1 MPLIT
6 TGIDMLQRVI
16 LAAFAITAPQFAI
29 AQDAADGVTFR
40 FGLGPSFAPEYF
52 GSDETAPGVGAKFR
66 LESLQIGGL
75 SLGGGDNYGLGVT
88 GSFRFIGERSADDF
102 GELAGLE
109 DIDASLELGGG
120 LEFTTPYY
128 DVFAVLRYGIVGHES
143 FVAEFGSDVYYR
155 PTDQLTF
162 KAGPR
167 LLVGDD
173 DYAQTYFGVSGA
185 DSLTDF
191 SAGGGLVSAGAVAEA
206 TYAIND
212 HWEVI
217 GTVSYDQLQSD
228 AADSPIT
235 QSQDQIS
242 GSIVLTRKITFGF

>member
-1 MPLIT
+1 
-6 TGIDMLQRVI
+6 MLQRVI
-16 LAAFAITAPQFAI
+16 LAVFAITAPQFAI
-29 AQDAADGVTFR
+29 AQDASDGVTFR

-66 LESLQIGGL
+66 LESLQLGGV

-88 GSFRFIGERSADDF
+88 GSLRFIGERSADDF
-102 GELAGLE
+102 SELARLE

-128 DVFAVLRYGIVGHES
+128 DVFAVLRYGVIGHGS
-143 FVAEFGSDVYYR
+143 FVSEIGSNVYYR

-167 LLVGDD
+167 VLIGDD

-185 DSLTDF
+185 TSLTDF
-191 SAGGGLVSAGAVAEA
+191 DAQGGLVSAGAMAEA

-212 HWEVI
+212 DWEVI
-217 GTVSYDQLQSD
+217 GTINYNQLRED
-228 AADSPIT
+228 AADSPI
-235 QSQDQIS
+235 SENDDMLS

>member
-1 MPLIT
+1 
-6 TGIDMLQRVI
+6 MLQRVI
-16 LAAFAITAPQFAI
+16 LAVFAI
-29 AQDAADGVTFR
+29 AAPLTAQAQDDANGVTFR
-40 FGLGPSFAPEYF
+40 LGLGPSFAPEYF

-66 LESLQIGGL
+66 LESLQLGGL
-75 SLGGGDNYGLGVT
+75 SLGGDDNYGLGVT

-128 DVFAVLRYGIVGHES
+128 DVFAVLRYGVVGHES
-143 FVAEFGSDVYYR
+143 FVAEFGTDVYYR
-155 PTDQLTF
+155 PSDQLTF

-185 DSLTDF
+185 DTLSDF
-191 SAGGGLVSAGAVAEA
+191 AAEGGLVSAGAVAEA

-212 HWEVI
+212 DWEVI
-217 GTVSYDQLQSD
+217 GTVKYDQLQSD

-235 QSQDQIS
+235 QSQDQVS